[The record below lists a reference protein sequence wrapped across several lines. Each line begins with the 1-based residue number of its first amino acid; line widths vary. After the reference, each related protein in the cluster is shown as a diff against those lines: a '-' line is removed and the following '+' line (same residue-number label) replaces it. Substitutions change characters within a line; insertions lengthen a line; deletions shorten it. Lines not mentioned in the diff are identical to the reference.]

1 MDLPVCYT
9 PLWVSP
15 SDKPVDDR
23 LVNSCQV
30 LRYQYIY
37 YMPLWA
43 HVQVLPP
50 DVVVAIDDIGL
61 VAEAHAPHVLLRQAD
76 KPLFA
81 QAILRVGIEGDVQ
94 DGLLGL
100 AVGCEVITERA
111 GKMPYRVGVI
121 ALRLDNPAGE
131 KHVGVPFVHLQLVV
145 GKHPVQAAAMRDL
158 GYHRTGYLL
167 RNSSTSAE
175 IRLLNSTSSRV
186 CRSSL

>member
-1 MDLPVCYT
+1 MLVA
-9 PLWVSP
+9 VGNRP
-15 SDKPVDDR
+15 SGFVHPDGDD
-23 LVNSCQV
+23 
-30 LRYQYIY
+30 
-37 YMPLWA
+37 
-43 HVQVLPP
+43 VQVLPP

-61 VAEAHAPHVLLRQAD
+61 VAEAHAPHILLRQAD
-76 KPLFA
+76 KPLFT

-100 AVGCEVITERA
+100 AVGCEVVTERA

-145 GKHPVQAAAMRDL
+145 GKHPVQAAAVRDL

-167 RNSSTSAE
+167 WNSSTSAE